1 MSNKKELVRLL
12 EEKHKRTTL
21 NKYQKN
27 FTSFAEDNIKII
39 TKDARRG
46 FVDFSFNSCQKKI
59 TELLE
64 KQLEETGKVRAIILK
79 ARQQGISTYCAGR
92 VFWKTY
98 FTPHARSVVMAHDSA
113 TSDALFNL
121 SKNIIKNM
129 TSSFK
134 PNEVKSNAKEIVI
147 SSPHFKKEIGN
158 EKPIASYRL
167 YTAGSPEAGRGT
179 TPTIAHLSE
188 VAFWQHDEKILAGL
202 FQGISE
208 APGTEVILES
218 TANGAQGEFYRLW
231 KGALD
236 GENEY
241 LPIFLPWFAT
251 PEYYRDAPEGF
262 ERSSEEDLLVEEHDL
277 NDGQLY
283 WRRLK
288 IAEGGELK
296 FRQEYPAPPDEA
308 FITAGSSV
316 FALDKLNKLMPEE
329 PDKKMIFDFY
339 SLNWENSKD
348 GNFHIWEYP
357 DWDSNYIVA
366 ADVALGVGQDYSC
379 AVVMDTD
386 RKVIALYRDSYIDPS
401 KFGDLLFYLG
411 RYYNNALL
419 TVESNSM
426 GVATLSRLTQ
436 MNYINLYKQTK
447 ISAISKEEGQVPGFR
462 TTQVTKPHIIG
473 NLKNAVEN
481 DDIWIASKTIIQEL
495 KDYISTS
502 SGKTEAAP
510 GCHDDTVMALA
521 LANYLRKD
529 KAWIP
534 IDSGAGQP
542 YVSNLFSKA
551 GVTNSRTRQLLRYG
565 HDPRDP

>member
-1 MSNKKELVRLL
+1 MNRKKELIKLL
-12 EEKHKRTTL
+12 EEKNKRKKL
-21 NKYQKN
+21 NSYKDN
-27 FTSFAEDNIKII
+27 FTDFASDNIKII

-46 FVDFSFNSCQKKI
+46 FVNFTFNDCQKKI
-59 TELLE
+59 TEILDE
-64 KQLEETGKVRAIILK
+64 QLATNGKVRAIILK

-113 TSDALFNL
+113 TSDALFNM
-121 SKNIIKNM
+121 SRNIIRNM
-129 TSSFK
+129 DSLYK
-134 PNEVKSNAKEIVI
+134 PTELRSNAKEIVI
-147 SSPHFKKEIGN
+147 SSPHFKKDTTG
-158 EKPIASYRL
+158 EKPVSSYRL

-188 VAFWQHDEKILAGL
+188 IAFWQHDEKILAGL

-218 TANGAQGEFYRLW
+218 TANGASGEFYRLW
-231 KGALD
+231 RGALE

-241 LPIFLPWFAT
+241 TPIFLPWFT
-251 PEYYRDAPEGF
+251 TSEYYREPPEDF
-262 ERSSEEDLLVEEHDL
+262 ERSSEEELLVENHDL
-277 NDGQLY
+277 NNGQLY

-296 FRQEYPAPPDEA
+296 FRQEYPATPDEA
-308 FITAGSSV
+308 FITAGKSV
-316 FALDKLNKLMPEE
+316 FALDKVNKLLPAQ
-329 PDKKMIFDFY
+329 PDKKMIFDFD
-339 SLNWENSKD
+339 SFTWETSKD
-348 GNFHIWEYP
+348 GNLDIWEYP
-357 DWDSNYIVA
+357 DWDSNYILA

-379 AVVMDTD
+379 AVVMDTN
-386 RKVIALYRDSYIDPS
+386 RRVIALYRDNYIDPS

-426 GVATLSRLTQ
+426 GVATLSRLAQ

-447 ISAISKEEGQVPGFR
+447 ISSISKEEGTTPGFR

-495 KDYISTS
+495 KDYVSTD
-502 SGKTEAAP
+502 SGRTEAAA
-510 GCHDDTVMALA
+510 GCHDDTIMATAIA
-521 LANYLRKD
+521 LETLRTHYD
-529 KAWIP
+529 KLTMNKVPWSQKA
-534 IDSGAGQP
+534 D
-542 YVSNLFSKA
+542 NFLFDDD
-551 GVTNSRTRQLLRYG
+551 TQWL
-565 HDPRDP
+565 

>member
-1 MSNKKELVRLL
+1 MNKKKELLRLL
-12 EEKHKRTTL
+12 EEKNKR
-21 NKYQKN
+21 NKLKDYENN
-27 FTSFAEDNIKII
+27 FTSFASDNIKII

-46 FVDFSFNSCQKKI
+46 FIDFKFNSCQKKI

-64 KQLEETGKVRAIILK
+64 KQLEDTGKVRAIILK

-129 TSSFK
+129 NSIYK

-147 SSPHFKKEIGN
+147 SSPHFTKEGGD
-158 EKPIASYRL
+158 KPISSYRL

-241 LPIFLPWFAT
+241 LPIFLPWFST
-251 PEYYRDAPEGF
+251 PEYYREPPEGF
-262 ERSSEEDLLVEEHDL
+262 ERSSDEELLVEQHDL

-296 FRQEYPAPPDEA
+296 FRQEYPATADEA
-308 FITAGSSV
+308 FITAGKSV
-316 FALDKLNKLMPEE
+316 FAMDKVNQLIARE
-329 PDKKMIFDFY
+329 PQKKMLFDFN
-339 SLNWENSKD
+339 SLTWEESRD
-348 GNFHIWEYP
+348 GNLDIFEYP
-357 DWDSNYIVA
+357 DWDSNFILA

-386 RKVIALYRDSYIDPS
+386 RKVIALYRDNYIDPS

-419 TVESNSM
+419 AVESNSM

-447 ISAISKEEGQVPGFR
+447 ISSISKEEGLVPGFR

-481 DDIWIASKTIIQEL
+481 DDIWIVSKVIIQEL
-495 KDYISTS
+495 KDYISTE
-502 SGKTEAAP
+502 SGRTEAAP
-510 GCHDDTVMALA
+510 GCHDDTIMATAIA
-521 LANYLRKD
+521 LETLRTHYD
-529 KAWIP
+529 KLTMNKVPWSQKEGSFVQ
-534 IDSGAGQP
+534 DETEW
-542 YVSNLFSKA
+542 L
-551 GVTNSRTRQLLRYG
+551 
-565 HDPRDP
+565 

>member
-1 MSNKKELVRLL
+1 MNRKKELLKLL
-12 EEKHKRTTL
+12 EEKNKR
-21 NKYQKN
+21 NKLKEYETN
-27 FTSFAEDNIKII
+27 FTSFASENIKII

-46 FVDFSFNSCQKKI
+46 FIDFTFNSCQEKI

-64 KQLEETGKVRAIILK
+64 KQLKDTGKVRAIILK

-129 TSSFK
+129 QSTYK

-147 SSPHFKKEIGN
+147 SSPHFIKEGGD
-158 EKPIASYRL
+158 KPISSYRL

-231 KGALD
+231 KGALE

-241 LPIFLPWFAT
+241 LPIFLPWFST
-251 PEYYRDAPEGF
+251 PEYTREPPEDF
-262 ERSSEEDLLVEEHDL
+262 ERSSEEELLVEQHAL

-296 FRQEYPAPPDEA
+296 FRQEYPATPDEA
-308 FITAGSSV
+308 FIVAGKSV
-316 FALDKLNKLMPEE
+316 FAMDKVMQLKPVE
-329 PDKKMIFDFY
+329 PDKKMIFEFD
-339 SLNWENSKD
+339 SLTWGQSTD
-348 GNFHIWEYP
+348 GNLHIWEYP

-386 RKVIALYRDSYIDPS
+386 RRVIALYRDSYIDPS

-419 TVESNSM
+419 IVESNSM
-426 GVATLSRLTQ
+426 GVATLSRLSQ

-447 ISAISKEEGQVPGFR
+447 ISSISKEEGQVPGFR

-481 DDIWIASKTIIQEL
+481 DDIWIVSKTIIQEL
-495 KDYISTS
+495 KDYVSTE
-502 SGKTEAAP
+502 SGRTEAAP
-510 GCHDDTVMALA
+510 GCHDDTVMATAIA
-521 LANYLRKD
+521 LEALRTHYDKLTANKVPWSQ
-529 KAWIP
+529 K
-534 IDSGAGQP
+534 SGESFVQDET
-542 YVSNLFSKA
+542 LW
-551 GVTNSRTRQLLRYG
+551 L
-565 HDPRDP
+565 

>member
-1 MSNKKELVRLL
+1 MSSKKDLLKLL
-12 EEKHKRTTL
+12 EEKQKRENL
-21 NKYQKN
+21 IEYKN
-27 FTSFAEDNIKII
+27 NFSKFANDNLKII
-39 TKDARRG
+39 TKDAKRG
-46 FVDFSFNSCQKKI
+46 FVNFHFNDCQNLI
-59 TELLE
+59 TEILD

-113 TSDALFNL
+113 TSDALFNMSRNL
-121 SKNIIKNM
+121 IRNM
-129 TSSFK
+129 EKIYK
-134 PNEVKSNAKEIVI
+134 PKELKSNAKEIVI
-147 SSPHFKKEIGN
+147 SSPHFKKDEVG
-158 EKPIASYRL
+158 EKPVASYRL

-208 APGTEVILES
+208 AEGTEVILES
-218 TANGAQGEFYRLW
+218 TANGATGEFYRLW
-231 KGALD
+231 RGALE

-241 LPIFLPWFAT
+241 TPIFLPWFVT
-251 PEYYRDAPEGF
+251 DEYYRDPPETF
-262 ERSSEEDLLVEEHDL
+262 ERSSEEELLVEQYDL

-296 FRQEYPAPPDEA
+296 FRQEYPASPDEA

-316 FALDKLNKLMPEE
+316 FALDKLNELEPIAPE
-329 PDKKMIFDFY
+329 KRMRFDF
-339 SLNWENSKD
+339 NANMWEDSTE
-348 GNFHIWEYP
+348 GNFYIWEYP
-357 DWDSNYIVA
+357 DWDSNYVVA
-366 ADVALGVGQDYSC
+366 ADVSLGVGQDYSA
-379 AVVMDTD
+379 AVVMNTD
-386 RKVIALYRDSYIDPS
+386 RKVIGLFRDNHIDPS

-426 GVATLSRLTQ
+426 GIATLSRLTQ

-447 ISAISKEEGQVPGFR
+447 IAAISKEEGLVPGFR
-462 TTQVTKPHIIG
+462 TTQSTKPHIIG
-473 NLKNAVEN
+473 NLKNAVET
-481 DDIWIASKTIIQEL
+481 DDIWIGSHIIIQEL
-495 KDYISTS
+495 KDYISTE

-510 GCHDDTVMALA
+510 GCHDDTVMSMAIALET
-521 LANYLRKD
+521 LRTHYD
-529 KAWIP
+529 KLTRDKVPWAQR
-534 IDSGAGQP
+534 AGQFTQDQTEW
-542 YVSNLFSKA
+542 L
-551 GVTNSRTRQLLRYG
+551 
-565 HDPRDP
+565 

>member
-1 MSNKKELVRLL
+1 MNKKKQLIQLL
-12 EEKHKRTTL
+12 EEKHKRKKL
-21 NKYQKN
+21 NSYQNN
-27 FTSFAEDNIKII
+27 FTDFASDNIKII

-46 FVDFSFNSCQKKI
+46 FVNFTFNDCQKKI
-59 TELLE
+59 TEILD
-64 KQLEETGKVRAIILK
+64 KQLADNGKVRAIILK

-113 TSDALFNL
+113 TSDALFNM
-121 SKNIIKNM
+121 SRNIIRNM
-129 TSSFK
+129 DSLYK
-134 PNEVKSNAKEIVI
+134 PTELRSNAKEIVI
-147 SSPHFKKEIGN
+147 SSPHFKKDATG
-158 EKPIASYRL
+158 EKPVSSYRL

-188 VAFWQHDEKILAGL
+188 IAFWQHDEKILAGL

-231 KGALD
+231 RGALE

-241 LPIFLPWFAT
+241 TPIFLPWFT
-251 PEYYRDAPEGF
+251 TSEYYREPPEDF
-262 ERSSEEDLLVEEHDL
+262 ERSSEEELLVEDHNL
-277 NDGQLY
+277 NNGQLY

-296 FRQEYPAPPDEA
+296 FRQEYPATPDEA
-308 FITAGSSV
+308 FITAGKSV
-316 FALDKLNKLMPEE
+316 FAMDKLKKLLPAE
-329 PDKKMIFDFY
+329 PDKRMIFDFN
-339 SLNWENSKD
+339 SFTWEASKD
-348 GNFHIWEYP
+348 GNLDIWEFP
-357 DWDSNYIVA
+357 DWDSNYILA
-366 ADVALGVGQDYSC
+366 ADVALGVGQDYSA
-379 AVVMDTD
+379 AVVMDTN
-386 RKVIALYRDSYIDPS
+386 RKVIALYRDNYIDPS

-426 GVATLSRLTQ
+426 GVATLSRLAQ

-447 ISAISKEEGQVPGFR
+447 ISAISKEEGMVPGFK

-481 DDIWIASKTIIQEL
+481 DDIWIASRTIIQEL
-495 KDYISTS
+495 KDYVSTD
-502 SGKTEAAP
+502 SGRTEAAP
-510 GCHDDTVMALA
+510 GCHDDTIMATAIA
-521 LANYLRKD
+521 LETLRTHYD
-529 KAWIP
+529 KLTMNKVPWSQKA
-534 IDSGAGQP
+534 D
-542 YVSNLFSKA
+542 NFLFDDD
-551 GVTNSRTRQLLRYG
+551 TQWL
-565 HDPRDP
+565 

>member
-1 MSNKKELVRLL
+1 MNRKKELIKLL
-12 EEKHKRTTL
+12 EEKHKRKKL
-21 NKYQKN
+21 NSYKNN
-27 FTSFAEDNIKII
+27 FTDFASDNIKII

-46 FVDFSFNSCQKKI
+46 FVNFTFNDCQKKI
-59 TELLE
+59 TEILDE
-64 KQLEETGKVRAIILK
+64 QLQTNGKVRAIILK

-113 TSDALFNL
+113 TSDALFNM
-121 SKNIIKNM
+121 SRNIIRNM
-129 TSSFK
+129 DSLYK
-134 PNEVKSNAKEIVI
+134 PTELRSNAKEIVI
-147 SSPHFKKEIGN
+147 SSPHFNKDATG
-158 EKPIASYRL
+158 EKPVSSYRL

-188 VAFWQHDEKILAGL
+188 IAFWQHDEKILAGL

-231 KGALD
+231 KGALE

-241 LPIFLPWFAT
+241 TPIFLPWFT
-251 PEYYRDAPEGF
+251 TSEYYRKPPEDF
-262 ERSSEEDLLVEEHDL
+262 ERSSEEELLVEQHQL
-277 NDGQLY
+277 NNGQLY

-296 FRQEYPAPPDEA
+296 FRQEYPATPDEA
-308 FITAGSSV
+308 FITAGKSV
-316 FALDKLNKLMPEE
+316 FALDKLKKLLPVE
-329 PDKKMIFDFY
+329 PDKKMLFDFD
-339 SLNWENSKD
+339 SSTWETSKD
-348 GNFHIWEYP
+348 GNLDLWQYP
-357 DWDSNYIVA
+357 DWDSNYILA

-379 AVVMDTD
+379 AVVMDTN
-386 RKVIALYRDSYIDPS
+386 RRIIALYRDNYIDPS

-426 GVATLSRLTQ
+426 GVATLSRLAQ

-447 ISAISKEEGQVPGFR
+447 ISSISKEEGTTPGFR

-495 KDYISTS
+495 KDYVSTD
-502 SGKTEAAP
+502 SGRTEAAP
-510 GCHDDTVMALA
+510 GCHDDTIMATAIA
-521 LANYLRKD
+521 LETLRTHYD
-529 KAWIP
+529 KLTINKVPWSQRA
-534 IDSGAGQP
+534 DSNMFDDDTQW
-542 YVSNLFSKA
+542 L
-551 GVTNSRTRQLLRYG
+551 
-565 HDPRDP
+565 

>member
-1 MSNKKELVRLL
+1 MSSKKDLLKLL
-12 EEKHKRTTL
+12 EEKQKRENL
-21 NKYQKN
+21 IEYKN
-27 FTSFAEDNIKII
+27 NFSKFANDNLKII
-39 TKDARRG
+39 TKDAKRG
-46 FVDFSFNSCQKKI
+46 FVNFHFNDCQNLI
-59 TELLE
+59 TEILD

-113 TSDALFNL
+113 TSDALFNMSRNL
-121 SKNIIKNM
+121 IRNM
-129 TSSFK
+129 EKIYK
-134 PNEVKSNAKEIVI
+134 PKELKSNAKEIVI
-147 SSPHFKKEIGN
+147 SSPHFKKDEIG
-158 EKPIASYRL
+158 EKPVASYRL

-208 APGTEVILES
+208 AEGTEVILES
-218 TANGAQGEFYRLW
+218 TANGATGEFYRLW
-231 KGALD
+231 RGALE

-241 LPIFLPWFAT
+241 TPIFLPWFVT
-251 PEYYRDAPEGF
+251 NEYYRDPPETF
-262 ERSSEEDLLVEEHDL
+262 ERSSEEELLVEQYDL

-296 FRQEYPAPPDEA
+296 FRQEYPASPDEA

-316 FALDKLNKLMPEE
+316 FALDKLNELEPIAPE
-329 PDKKMIFDFY
+329 KRMRFDF
-339 SLNWENSKD
+339 NANMWEDSTE
-348 GNFHIWEYP
+348 GNFYIWEYP
-357 DWDSNYIVA
+357 DWDSNYVVA
-366 ADVALGVGQDYSC
+366 ADVSLGVGQDYSA
-379 AVVMDTD
+379 AVVMNTD
-386 RKVIALYRDSYIDPS
+386 RKVIGLFRDNHIDPS

-426 GVATLSRLTQ
+426 GIATLSRLTQ

-447 ISAISKEEGQVPGFR
+447 IAAISKEEGLVPGFR
-462 TTQVTKPHIIG
+462 TTQSTKPHIIG

-481 DDIWIASKTIIQEL
+481 DDIWIGSHIIIQEL
-495 KDYISTS
+495 KDYISTE

-510 GCHDDTVMALA
+510 GCHDDTVMSMAIALET
-521 LANYLRKD
+521 LRTHYD
-529 KAWIP
+529 KLTRDKVPWAQR
-534 IDSGAGQP
+534 AGQFTQDQTEW
-542 YVSNLFSKA
+542 L
-551 GVTNSRTRQLLRYG
+551 
-565 HDPRDP
+565 

>member
-1 MSNKKELVRLL
+1 MNKKKQLIQLL
-12 EEKHKRTTL
+12 EEKHKRKKL
-21 NKYQKN
+21 NSYQNN
-27 FTSFAEDNIKII
+27 FTDFASDNIKII

-46 FVDFSFNSCQKKI
+46 FVNFTFNDCQKKI
-59 TELLE
+59 TEILDE
-64 KQLEETGKVRAIILK
+64 QLATNGKVRAIILK

-113 TSDALFNL
+113 TSDALFNM
-121 SKNIIKNM
+121 SRNIIRNM
-129 TSSFK
+129 DSLYK
-134 PNEVKSNAKEIVI
+134 PTELRSNAKEIVI
-147 SSPHFKKEIGN
+147 SSPHFKKDATG
-158 EKPIASYRL
+158 EKPVSSYRL

-188 VAFWQHDEKILAGL
+188 IAFWQHDEKILAGL

-231 KGALD
+231 RGALE

-241 LPIFLPWFAT
+241 TPIFLPWFT
-251 PEYYRDAPEGF
+251 TSEYYREPPEDF
-262 ERSSEEDLLVEEHDL
+262 ERSSEEELLVEQHNL
-277 NDGQLY
+277 NNGQLY

-296 FRQEYPAPPDEA
+296 FRQEYPATPDEA
-308 FITAGSSV
+308 FITAGKSV
-316 FALDKLNKLMPEE
+316 FAMDKLKNLLPVV
-329 PDKKMIFDFY
+329 PDKTMLFDFN
-339 SLNWENSKD
+339 SLTWEPSKD
-348 GNFHIWEYP
+348 GNLEIWEYP
-357 DWDSNYIVA
+357 GWDSNYVIA
-366 ADVALGVGQDYSC
+366 ADVALGVGQDYSA

-386 RKVIALYRDSYIDPS
+386 RKVIGLYRDSYIDPS

-426 GVATLSRLTQ
+426 GVATLSRLSQ

-447 ISAISKEEGQVPGFR
+447 ISSISKEEGMVPGFR

-495 KDYISTS
+495 KDYVSTD
-502 SGKTEAAP
+502 SGRTEAAP
-510 GCHDDTVMALA
+510 GCHDDTIMATAIA
-521 LANYLRKD
+521 LETLRTHYDKLTINKVPWSQKADDYLLND
-529 KAWIP
+529 DTQW
-534 IDSGAGQP
+534 
-542 YVSNLFSKA
+542 L
-551 GVTNSRTRQLLRYG
+551 
-565 HDPRDP
+565 

>member
-1 MSNKKELVRLL
+1 MNKKKELLRLL
-12 EEKHKRTTL
+12 EEKNKR
-21 NKYQKN
+21 NKLKDYEN
-27 FTSFAEDNIKII
+27 DFTSFASENIKII

-46 FVDFSFNSCQKKI
+46 FIDFSFNSCQKKI

-64 KQLEETGKVRAIILK
+64 KQLEDTGKVRAIILK

-121 SKNIIKNM
+121 SKNIIRNM
-129 TSSFK
+129 STVYK
-134 PNEVKSNAKEIVI
+134 PNEIKSNAKEIVI
-147 SSPHFKKEIGN
+147 SSPHFKKESGD
-158 EKPIASYRL
+158 KPISSYRL

-231 KGALD
+231 KGALE

-241 LPIFLPWFAT
+241 LPIFLPWFST
-251 PEYYRDAPEGF
+251 DEYYRDPPEGF
-262 ERSSEEDLLVEEHDL
+262 ERSSEEELLVEQHNL
-277 NDGQLY
+277 NNGQLY

-296 FRQEYPAPPDEA
+296 FRQEYPATPDEA
-308 FITAGSSV
+308 FITAGKSV
-316 FALDKLNKLMPEE
+316 FAMDKVNKLISVE
-329 PDKKMIFDFY
+329 PKKRMLFDFNA
-339 SLNWENSKD
+339 LTWEDTKD
-348 GNFHIWEYP
+348 GNLDIFEYP
-357 DWDSNYIVA
+357 DWDSNFILA

-386 RKVIALYRDSYIDPS
+386 RKVIALYRDNYIDPS

-426 GVATLSRLTQ
+426 GVATLSRLAQ

-447 ISAISKEEGQVPGFR
+447 ISSISKEEGTVPGFR

-481 DDIWIASKTIIQEL
+481 DDIWIGSKTIIQEL
-495 KDYISTS
+495 KDYVSTD
-502 SGKTEAAP
+502 SGRTEAAP
-510 GCHDDTVMALA
+510 GCHDDTIMATAIA
-521 LANYLRKD
+521 LETLRTHYDKLTANKVPWSQRAD
-529 KAWIP
+529 
-534 IDSGAGQP
+534 D
-542 YVSNLFSKA
+542 F
-551 GVTNSRTRQLLRYG
+551 LLN
-565 HDPRDP
+565 DDTQWL

>member
-1 MSNKKELVRLL
+1 MNKKKQLIQLL
-12 EEKHKRTTL
+12 EEKHKRKKL
-21 NKYQKN
+21 NSYQNN
-27 FTSFAEDNIKII
+27 FTDFAADNIKII

-46 FVDFSFNSCQKKI
+46 FVNFTFNDCQKKI
-59 TELLE
+59 TEILD
-64 KQLEETGKVRAIILK
+64 KQLADNGKVRAIILK

-113 TSDALFNL
+113 TSDALFNM
-121 SKNIIKNM
+121 SRNIIRNM
-129 TSSFK
+129 DSLYK
-134 PNEVKSNAKEIVI
+134 PTELRSNAKEIVI
-147 SSPHFKKEIGN
+147 SSPHFKKDATG
-158 EKPIASYRL
+158 EKPVSSYRL

-188 VAFWQHDEKILAGL
+188 IAFWQHDEKILAGL

-231 KGALD
+231 RGALE

-241 LPIFLPWFAT
+241 TPIFLPWFT
-251 PEYYRDAPEGF
+251 TSEYYREPPEDF
-262 ERSSEEDLLVEEHDL
+262 ERSSEEELLVEDHNL
-277 NDGQLY
+277 NNGQLY

-296 FRQEYPAPPDEA
+296 FRQEYPATPDEA
-308 FITAGSSV
+308 FITAGKSV
-316 FALDKLNKLMPEE
+316 FAMDKLKKLLPAE
-329 PDKKMIFDFY
+329 PDKRMIFDFN
-339 SLNWENSKD
+339 SFTWEASKD
-348 GNFHIWEYP
+348 GNLDIWEFP
-357 DWDSNYIVA
+357 DWDSNYILA
-366 ADVALGVGQDYSC
+366 ADVALGVGQDYSA

-386 RKVIALYRDSYIDPS
+386 RKVIALYRDNYIDPS

-426 GVATLSRLTQ
+426 GVATLSRLAQ

-447 ISAISKEEGQVPGFR
+447 ISAISKEEGTVPGFR

-481 DDIWIASKTIIQEL
+481 DDIWIASRTIIQEL
-495 KDYISTS
+495 KDYVSTD
-502 SGKTEAAP
+502 SGRTEAAP
-510 GCHDDTVMALA
+510 GCHDDTIMATAIA
-521 LANYLRKD
+521 LETLRTHYD
-529 KAWIP
+529 KLTMNKVPWSQKA
-534 IDSGAGQP
+534 D
-542 YVSNLFSKA
+542 NFLFDDD
-551 GVTNSRTRQLLRYG
+551 TQWL
-565 HDPRDP
+565 

>member
-1 MSNKKELVRLL
+1 MNRKKELIKLL
-12 EEKHKRTTL
+12 EEKNKRKKL
-21 NKYQKN
+21 NSYKDN
-27 FTSFAEDNIKII
+27 FTDFASDNIKII

-46 FVDFSFNSCQKKI
+46 FVNFTFNDCQKKI
-59 TELLE
+59 TEILD
-64 KQLEETGKVRAIILK
+64 KQLADNGKVRAIILK

-113 TSDALFNL
+113 TSDALFNM
-121 SKNIIKNM
+121 SRNIIRNM
-129 TSSFK
+129 DSLYK
-134 PNEVKSNAKEIVI
+134 PTELRSNAKEIVI
-147 SSPHFKKEIGN
+147 SSPHFKKDATG
-158 EKPIASYRL
+158 EKPVSSYRL

-188 VAFWQHDEKILAGL
+188 IAFWQHDEKILAGL

-218 TANGAQGEFYRLW
+218 TANGASGEFYRLW
-231 KGALD
+231 RGALE

-241 LPIFLPWFAT
+241 TPIFLPWFT
-251 PEYYRDAPEGF
+251 TSEYYREPPEDF
-262 ERSSEEDLLVEEHDL
+262 ERSSEEELLVENHDL
-277 NDGQLY
+277 NNGQLY

-296 FRQEYPAPPDEA
+296 FRQEYPATPDEA
-308 FITAGSSV
+308 FITAGKSV
-316 FALDKLNKLMPEE
+316 FALDKVNKLLPAQ
-329 PDKKMIFDFY
+329 PDKKMIFDFD
-339 SLNWENSKD
+339 SFTWETSKD
-348 GNFHIWEYP
+348 GNLDIWEYP
-357 DWDSNYIVA
+357 DWDSNYILA

-386 RKVIALYRDSYIDPS
+386 RRVIALYRDNYIDPS

-426 GVATLSRLTQ
+426 GVATLSRLAQ

-447 ISAISKEEGQVPGFR
+447 ISSISKEEGTTPGFR

-495 KDYISTS
+495 KDYVSTD
-502 SGKTEAAP
+502 SGRTEAAA
-510 GCHDDTVMALA
+510 GCHDDTIMATAIA
-521 LANYLRKD
+521 LETLRTHYD
-529 KAWIP
+529 KLTMNKVPWSQKA
-534 IDSGAGQP
+534 D
-542 YVSNLFSKA
+542 NFLFDDD
-551 GVTNSRTRQLLRYG
+551 TQWL
-565 HDPRDP
+565 